1 MNRKLL
7 LPFIFLMLSIN
18 LFANPFISPG
28 TNTNAASAAGDP
40 SVGQTDNSAAEK
52 TEAAPSVRISAGSD
66 ANLKEQ
72 RSLRET
78 LGEAFYSWK
87 ELNSSEKSDDKKRAS
102 SVLWVILSAS
112 FVFGIVHALGPGHRK
127 TVVFSL
133 YISRPSPWWEPL
145 ATGTALSALHAGS
158 AIVIIFLL
166 KGLTGSISQKADVIA
181 KWMEGF
187 SYLLLIITAVILI
200 IHSITDFL
208 RHHKELKEGKN
219 SRRKTISLGAF
230 IVSGIYPCPGAV
242 LVLVLS
248 FTLNIIPLGIL
259 SVVSMSLGMS
269 IPIIASAY
277 FAWAGRE
284 GLFYF
289 FKSKQNAIGL
299 ISFIAEISGYIL
311 LFAFSLYIAWPFI
324 AGLLT

>member
-1 MNRKLL
+1 MNRKNI

-28 TNTNAASAAGDP
+28 LQTDTS
-40 SVGQTDNSAAEK
+40 SVAENSSSVKDDNSAPSK
-52 TEAAPSVRISAGSD
+52 TTDPSVRISAGNTD
-66 ANLKEQ
+66 NLKDQ

-78 LGEAFYSWK
+78 LGEAFYTWK
-87 ELNSSEKSDDKKRAS
+87 ELKNSEDSEDKKKAS

-112 FVFGIVHALGPGHRK
+112 FIFGIVHALGPGHRK

-133 YISRPSPWWEPL
+133 YISRRAPWWEPL

-158 AIVIIFLL
+158 AIVIILLL

-187 SYLLLIITAVILI
+187 SYILLIMTAVILI
-200 IHSITDFL
+200 VHSIIDFL
-208 RHHKELKEGKN
+208 RHNKELKAGKESKRN
-219 SRRKTISLGAF
+219 TISLGAF

-248 FTLNIIPLGIL
+248 FTLGIIPLGIL
-259 SVVSMSLGMS
+259 SVLSMSLGMS

-299 ISFIAEISGYIL
+299 VSFIAEISGYIL

-324 AGLLT
+324 AGLIR